1 MLEKMLDNHRILIA
15 IPIILAL
22 LSLLLIGFNG
32 LEQGVDLKGGSQAE
46 LQLTGS
52 VSPTE
57 LQDTLDAKL
66 DSNNIKVTSNGNNKV
81 TVELENNVN
90 SSTFT
95 SALDGKANVISY
107 NEIGPVLSEEA
118 MGQIYIAMLF
128 AFIFMAITVFIVFRE
143 PVPSVAIILAAL
155 CDILIALGGMS
166 IFKIPLSIASVGA
179 LLMLIGYSVDT
190 DILLTTRLLKRR
202 EGTVEQRAKN
212 AMYTGLTMSFAA
224 IAAMSILFVV
234 TIIIMPE
241 ATTLSNIS
249 AVLVIGL
256 IGDILS
262 TWLMNLGILKTYIDW
277 RQSKKQEKYNI
288 SPSSKE
294 EKEDKKSKSSDDKS
308 KSSDDKTSEKKSK
321 LSFKDK
327 LKKKTEVEDDE
338 VMTKIQKEVEKIDNM
353 EKASIEELEKEAGE
367 IDGEASADTA
377 SSAESETPSK
387 KKSSSKKKKQ
397 KSGKKVNKRK
407 AKKQKGKGGK

>member
-1 MLEKMLDNHRILIA
+1 MLEKMMENHKILIA

-22 LSLLLIGFNG
+22 LSLVLIGFNG
-32 LEQGVDLKGGSQAE
+32 LEQGVDLKGGSLAE
-46 LQLTGS
+46 LQLLGS
-52 VSPTE
+52 VTPSE
-57 LQDTLDAKL
+57 LEDTLDAKL
-66 DSNNIKVTSNGNNKV
+66 NTNNIKVTSNGNNKV
-81 TVELENNVN
+81 TVELENNIN

-95 SALDGKANVISY
+95 SAINGKAKVISY

-118 MGQIYIAMLF
+118 MGQIYVAMIF
-128 AFIFMAITVFIVFRE
+128 AFLFMAITVFVVFRE

-202 EGTVEQRAKN
+202 EGTVEERAKN

-224 IAAMSILFVV
+224 IAAMGILFVV
-234 TIIIMPE
+234 TKILMPE

-277 RQSKKQEKYNI
+277 RQSKKQEKYNV
-288 SPSSKE
+288 SSSSSKN
-294 EKEDKKSKSSDDKS
+294 KSSES
-308 KSSDDKTSEKKSK
+308 KDKTSEKESK
-321 LSFKDK
+321 LSLKDK
-327 LKKKTEVEDDE
+327 LKRKTEVEDDE
-338 VMTKIQKEVEKIDNM
+338 VMSKIQEELEKIDNM
-353 EKASIEELEKEAGE
+353 EESSENVPKSEK
-367 IDGEASADTA
+367 S
-377 SSAESETPSK
+377 PK
-387 KKSSSKKKKQ
+387 KKSNKKQ
-397 KSGKKVNKRK
+397 KAKGNKRK
-407 AKKQKGKGGK
+407 AKKKKGKGGK

>member
-1 MLEKMLDNHRILIA
+1 MENHKILIA
-15 IPIILAL
+15 VPIILAL
-22 LSLLLIGFNG
+22 LSLVLIGFNG

-46 LQLTGS
+46 LQLLGS
-52 VSPTE
+52 VTPSE
-57 LQDTLDAKL
+57 LEDTLDAKL
-66 DSNNIKVTSNGNNKV
+66 NTNNIKVTNNGNNKV
-81 TVELENNVN
+81 TVELENNIN

-95 SALDGKANVISY
+95 SAINGKAKVISY

-118 MGQIYIAMLF
+118 MGQIYVAMIF
-128 AFIFMAITVFIVFRE
+128 AFLFMAITVFVVFRE

-202 EGTVEQRAKN
+202 EGTVEERAKN

-224 IAAMSILFVV
+224 IAAMGILYIV
-234 TIIIMPE
+234 TILVMPE

-277 RQSKKQEKYNI
+277 RQSKKQEKFNV
-288 SPSSKE
+288 SSSLSQSDKT
-294 EKEDKKSKSSDDKS
+294 DKKSKSSDDEAEA
-308 KSSDDKTSEKKSK
+308 SDKKSK
-321 LSFKDK
+321 LSLKDK
-327 LKKKTEVEDDE
+327 LKKKTEVEDDPI
-338 VMTKIQKEVEKIDNM
+338 MSKIE
-353 EKASIEELEKEAGE
+353 EELEKVEKME
-367 IDGEASADTA
+367 NEEK
-377 SSAESETPSK
+377 SSNEKSK
-387 KKSSSKKKKQ
+387 KNK
-397 KSGKKVNKRK
+397 KSGKKGNKRK

>member
-1 MLEKMLDNHRILIA
+1 MENHKILIA

-22 LSLLLIGFNG
+22 LSLVLIGFNG
-32 LEQGVDLKGGSQAE
+32 LEQGVDLKGGSLAE

-52 VSPTE
+52 VTPTE
-57 LQDTLDAKL
+57 LEQTLDANL
-66 DSNNIKVTSNGNNKV
+66 NTNNIKVTNNGNNKV
-81 TVELENNVN
+81 TVELENNIN

-95 SALDGKANVISY
+95 SALDGKAKVISY

-128 AFIFMAITVFIVFRE
+128 AFLFMAITVFIVFRE

-224 IAAMSILFVV
+224 IAAMAILFIV
-234 TIIIMPE
+234 TKILMPE

-277 RQSKKQEKYNI
+277 RQSKKQDKFNV
-288 SPSSKE
+288 SSSSSKSG
-294 EKEDKKSKSSDDKS
+294 KSDKKSKSSDEEDEKS
-308 KSSDDKTSEKKSK
+308 KSR
-321 LSFKDK
+321 LKDR
-327 LKKKTEVEDDE
+327 LKRKAAVEDDE
-338 VMTKIQKEVEKIDNM
+338 IMSKIE
-353 EKASIEELEKEAGE
+353 EELEKIEDMEESSSEA
-367 IDGEASADTA
+367 AK
-377 SSAESETPSK
+377 SST
-387 KKSSSKKKKQ
+387 KKSNKPKKPK
-397 KSGKKVNKRK
+397 GNKRK

>member
-1 MLEKMLDNHRILIA
+1 MENHKILIA

-22 LSLLLIGFNG
+22 LSLVLIGFHG

-46 LQLTGS
+46 LQLLGS
-52 VSPTE
+52 VTPSE
-57 LQDTLDAKL
+57 LEDTLDAKL
-66 DSNNIKVTSNGNNKV
+66 NTNNIKVTNNGNNKV
-81 TVELENNVN
+81 TVELENNIN

-95 SALDGKANVISY
+95 SAINGKAKVISY

-118 MGQIYIAMLF
+118 MGQIYVAMIF
-128 AFIFMAITVFIVFRE
+128 AFLFMAITVFVVFRE

-202 EGTVEQRAKN
+202 EGTVEERAKS

-224 IAAMSILFVV
+224 IAAMGILFVV
-234 TIIIMPE
+234 TKILMPE

-277 RQSKKQEKYNI
+277 RQSKKQEKYNV
-288 SPSSKE
+288 SSSSSKN
-294 EKEDKKSKSSDDKS
+294 KSSES
-308 KSSDDKTSEKKSK
+308 KDKTSEKESK
-321 LSFKDK
+321 LSLKDK
-327 LKKKTEVEDDE
+327 LKRKTEVEDDE
-338 VMTKIQKEVEKIDNM
+338 VMSKIQEELEKIDNM
-353 EKASIEELEKEAGE
+353 EESSENVPKSEK
-367 IDGEASADTA
+367 S
-377 SSAESETPSK
+377 PK
-387 KKSSSKKKKQ
+387 KKSNKKQ
-397 KSGKKVNKRK
+397 KAKGNKRK
-407 AKKQKGKGGK
+407 AKKKKGKGGK

>member
-1 MLEKMLDNHRILIA
+1 MENHRILIA

-22 LSLLLIGFNG
+22 LSLVLIGFHG

-46 LQLTGS
+46 LQLLSS
-52 VSPTE
+52 VTPTE
-57 LQDTLDAKL
+57 LQNSLDAKL
-66 DSNNIKVTSNGNNKV
+66 NTNNIKVTNNGNNKV
-81 TVELENNVN
+81 TVELENNIN

-95 SALDGKANVISY
+95 NALDGKAKVISY

-128 AFIFMAITVFIVFRE
+128 AFLFMAITVFIVFRE

-202 EGTVEQRAKN
+202 EGTVEERAKN

-224 IAAMSILFVV
+224 IAAMGILFIV

-288 SPSSKE
+288 NTSSTKENKSSKSN
-294 EKEDKKSKSSDDKS
+294 EKEAEESDKKSK
-308 KSSDDKTSEKKSK
+308 
-321 LSFKDK
+321 LGFKDR
-327 LKKKTEVEDDE
+327 LKKKSAVEDDE
-338 VMTKIQKEVEKIDNM
+338 IMYKIEEELEKIDNM
-353 EKASIEELEKEAGE
+353 EQSEAEEIIQTSTEGSVEE
-367 IDGEASADTA
+367 IV
-377 SSAESETPSK
+377 ESKPK
-387 KKSSSKKKKQ
+387 SSKKSKNKK
-397 KSGKKVNKRK
+397 SNKKVNKRK
-407 AKKQKGKGGK
+407 AKKQRGKGGK

>member
-1 MLEKMLDNHRILIA
+1 MENHKILIA

-22 LSLLLIGFNG
+22 LSLVLIGFNG

-46 LQLTGS
+46 LQLLGS
-52 VSPTE
+52 VTPSE
-57 LQDTLDAKL
+57 LEDTLDAKL
-66 DSNNIKVTSNGNNKV
+66 NTNNIKVTNNGNNKV
-81 TVELENNVN
+81 TVELENNIN

-95 SALDGKANVISY
+95 SAINGKAKVIGY

-118 MGQIYIAMLF
+118 MGQIYVAMIF
-128 AFIFMAITVFIVFRE
+128 AFLFMAITVFVVFRE

-202 EGTVEQRAKN
+202 EGTVEERAKN

-224 IAAMSILFVV
+224 IAAMGILFVV
-234 TIIIMPE
+234 TKILMPE

-277 RQSKKQEKYNI
+277 RQSKKQEKYNV
-288 SPSSKE
+288 SSSSSKN
-294 EKEDKKSKSSDDKS
+294 KSSES
-308 KSSDDKTSEKKSK
+308 KDKTSEKESK
-321 LSFKDK
+321 LSLKDK
-327 LKKKTEVEDDE
+327 LKRKTEVEDDE
-338 VMTKIQKEVEKIDNM
+338 VMSKIQEELEKIDNM
-353 EKASIEELEKEAGE
+353 EESSNIVKSEK
-367 IDGEASADTA
+367 
-377 SSAESETPSK
+377 SSN
-387 KKSSSKKKKQ
+387 KKSNKKQ
-397 KSGKKVNKRK
+397 KAKGNKRK
-407 AKKQKGKGGK
+407 AKKKRGKGGK

>member
-1 MLEKMLDNHRILIA
+1 MMENHRILIA

-22 LSLLLIGFNG
+22 LSLVLIGFNG

-46 LQLTGS
+46 LQLLGS
-52 VSPTE
+52 VTPSE
-57 LQDTLDAKL
+57 LESTLDSQL
-66 DSNNIKVTSNGNNKV
+66 NTNNIKVTNNGNNKV

-95 SALDGKANVISY
+95 SAINGKAKVISY

-118 MGQIYIAMLF
+118 MGQIYVAMIF
-128 AFIFMAITVFIVFRE
+128 AFLFMAITVFVVFRE

-202 EGTVEQRAKN
+202 EGTVEERAKN

-224 IAAMSILFVV
+224 IAAMGILFVV
-234 TIIIMPE
+234 TKILMPE

-277 RQSKKQEKYNI
+277 RQSKKQEKYNVG
-288 SPSSKE
+288 SSSS
-294 EKEDKKSKSSDDKS
+294 KSKSSKS
-308 KSSDDKTSEKKSK
+308 KEETSDKSK
-321 LSFKDK
+321 LSLKDK
-327 LKKKTEVEDDE
+327 LKRKTEVEDDE
-338 VMTKIQKEVEKIDNM
+338 VMTKIQEELEKIDNM
-353 EKASIEELEKEAGE
+353 EEVEEDIPK
-367 IDGEASADTA
+367 S
-377 SSAESETPSK
+377 
-387 KKSSSKKKKQ
+387 KKSSSKKSNKKQ
-397 KSGKKVNKRK
+397 KTKGNKRK
-407 AKKQKGKGGK
+407 AKKKRGKGGK

>member
-1 MLEKMLDNHRILIA
+1 MENHKILIA

-22 LSLLLIGFNG
+22 LSLVLIGFHG

-46 LQLTGS
+46 LQLLGS
-52 VSPTE
+52 VTPSE
-57 LQDTLDAKL
+57 LEDTLDAKL
-66 DSNNIKVTSNGNNKV
+66 NTNNIKVTNNGNNKV
-81 TVELENNVN
+81 TVELENNIN

-95 SALDGKANVISY
+95 SAINGKAKVISY

-118 MGQIYIAMLF
+118 MGQIYVAMIF
-128 AFIFMAITVFIVFRE
+128 AFLFMAITVFVVFRE

-202 EGTVEQRAKN
+202 EGTVEERAKN

-224 IAAMSILFVV
+224 IAAMGILFVV
-234 TIIIMPE
+234 TKILMPE

-277 RQSKKQEKYNI
+277 RQSKKQEKYNVG
-288 SPSSKE
+288 SSSS
-294 EKEDKKSKSSDDKS
+294 KSKSSKS
-308 KSSDDKTSEKKSK
+308 KEETSDKSK
-321 LSFKDK
+321 LSLKDK
-327 LKKKTEVEDDE
+327 LKRKTEVEDDE
-338 VMTKIQKEVEKIDNM
+338 VMTKIQEELEKIDNM
-353 EKASIEELEKEAGE
+353 EEVEEDIPK
-367 IDGEASADTA
+367 S
-377 SSAESETPSK
+377 
-387 KKSSSKKKKQ
+387 KKSSSKKSNKKQ
-397 KSGKKVNKRK
+397 KTKGNKRK

>member
-1 MLEKMLDNHRILIA
+1 MENHKILIA

-22 LSLLLIGFNG
+22 LSLVLIGFNG

-46 LQLTGS
+46 LQLLNSIT
-52 VSPTE
+52 PTE
-57 LQDTLDAKL
+57 LENTLEAKL
-66 DSNNIKVTSNGNNKV
+66 NTNNIKVTNNGNNKV

-90 SSTFT
+90 SSTFA
-95 SALDGKANVISY
+95 SAIDGNAKVISY

-128 AFIFMAITVFIVFRE
+128 AFLFMAITVFIVFRE

-166 IFKIPLSIASVGA
+166 IFRIPLSIAAVGA

-212 AMYTGLTMSFAA
+212 AMHTGLTMSFAA
-224 IAAMSILFVV
+224 IAAMGILFIV
-234 TIIIMPE
+234 TKILMPE

-277 RQSKKQEKYNI
+277 KKAIKQDRFNI
-288 SPSSKE
+288 SPSASKSSQKDE
-294 EKEDKKSKSSDDKS
+294 PSNKSKSSDES
-308 KSSDDKTSEKKSK
+308 PEKKSK

-327 LKKKTEVEDDE
+327 LQRKNAVEDDE
-338 VMTKIQKEVEKIDNM
+338 IMSKIEEELQKIDEM
-353 EKASIEELEKEAGE
+353 EESEELETINK
-367 IDGEASADTA
+367 A
-377 SSAESETPSK
+377 SSN
-387 KKSSSKKKKQ
+387 KKSKKQ

>member
-1 MLEKMLDNHRILIA
+1 MENHKILIA

-22 LSLLLIGFNG
+22 LSLVLIGFNG

-46 LQLTGS
+46 LQLLGS
-52 VSPTE
+52 VTPSE
-57 LQDTLDAKL
+57 LEDTLDAKL
-66 DSNNIKVTSNGNNKV
+66 NTNNIKVTSNGNNKV
-81 TVELENNVN
+81 TVELENNIN

-95 SALDGKANVISY
+95 NAINGKAKVISY

-118 MGQIYIAMLF
+118 MGQIYVAMIF
-128 AFIFMAITVFIVFRE
+128 AFLFMAITVFVVFRE

-202 EGTVEQRAKN
+202 EGTVEERAKN

-224 IAAMSILFVV
+224 IAAMGILYVV
-234 TIIIMPE
+234 TKLIMPE

-277 RQSKKQEKYNI
+277 RQSKKQEKYNV
-288 SPSSKE
+288 SSSSSKN
-294 EKEDKKSKSSDDKS
+294 KSSKTKEETSDK
-308 KSSDDKTSEKKSK
+308 ESK
-321 LSFKDK
+321 LSLKDK
-327 LKKKTEVEDDE
+327 LKRKTEVEDDE
-338 VMTKIQKEVEKIDNM
+338 VMTKIQEELEKIDNM
-353 EKASIEELEKEAGE
+353 EE
-367 IDGEASADTA
+367 
-377 SSAESETPSK
+377 SSENIPKS
-387 KKSSSKKKKQ
+387 KKSSNKKSNKKQ
-397 KSGKKVNKRK
+397 KTKGNKRK
-407 AKKQKGKGGK
+407 AKKKKGKGGK

>member
-1 MLEKMLDNHRILIA
+1 MLEKMMENHKILIA

-22 LSLLLIGFNG
+22 LSLVLIGVNG

-46 LQLTGS
+46 LQLLGS
-52 VSPTE
+52 VTPTE
-57 LQDTLDAKL
+57 LEQTLDAKL
-66 DSNNIKVTSNGNNKV
+66 NTNNIKVTNNGNNKV
-81 TVELENNVN
+81 TVELENNIN

-95 SALDGKANVISY
+95 SAINGKAKVISY

-118 MGQIYIAMLF
+118 MGQIYIAMIF
-128 AFIFMAITVFIVFRE
+128 AFLFMAVTVFIVFRE

-166 IFKIPLSIASVGA
+166 LFKIPLSIASVGA

-202 EGTVEQRAKN
+202 EGTVESRAKN

-224 IAAMSILFVV
+224 IAAMGILYIV
-234 TIIIMPE
+234 TKLIMPE

-277 RQSKKQEKYNI
+277 RQSKKQDKYNI
-288 SPSSKE
+288 SPSAT
-294 EKEDKKSKSSDDKS
+294 KSDSS
-308 KSSDDKTSEKKSK
+308 KTSEEESDETSDKKSK

-327 LKKKTEVEDDE
+327 LKRKTEVEDDE
-338 VMTKIQKEVEKIDNM
+338 VMSKIEEELEKIDNM
-353 EKASIEELEKEAGE
+353 E
-367 IDGEASADTA
+367 
-377 SSAESETPSK
+377 ETPKPSNKSK
-387 KKSSSKKKKQ
+387 NK

>member
-1 MLEKMLDNHRILIA
+1 MLEKMMENHKILIA

-22 LSLLLIGFNG
+22 LSLVLIGFHG

-46 LQLTGS
+46 LQLLGS
-52 VSPTE
+52 VTPSE
-57 LQDTLDAKL
+57 LEDTLDAKL
-66 DSNNIKVTSNGNNKV
+66 NTNNIKVTNNGNNKV
-81 TVELENNVN
+81 TVELENNIN

-95 SALDGKANVISY
+95 SAINGKAKVISY

-118 MGQIYIAMLF
+118 MGQIYVAMIF
-128 AFIFMAITVFIVFRE
+128 AFLFMAITVFVVFRE

-202 EGTVEQRAKN
+202 EGTVEERAKN

-224 IAAMSILFVV
+224 IAAMGILFVV
-234 TIIIMPE
+234 TKILMPE

-277 RQSKKQEKYNI
+277 RQSKKQEKYNV
-288 SPSSKE
+288 SSSSSKN
-294 EKEDKKSKSSDDKS
+294 KSSES
-308 KSSDDKTSEKKSK
+308 KDKTSEKESK
-321 LSFKDK
+321 LSLKDK
-327 LKKKTEVEDDE
+327 LKRKTEVEDDE
-338 VMTKIQKEVEKIDNM
+338 VMSKIQEELEKIDNM
-353 EKASIEELEKEAGE
+353 EESSENVPKSEK
-367 IDGEASADTA
+367 S
-377 SSAESETPSK
+377 PK
-387 KKSSSKKKKQ
+387 KKSNKKQ
-397 KSGKKVNKRK
+397 KAKGNKRK
-407 AKKQKGKGGK
+407 AKKKKGKGGK

>member
-1 MLEKMLDNHRILIA
+1 MENHKILIA

-22 LSLLLIGFNG
+22 LSLFLIGFNG
-32 LEQGVDLKGGSQAE
+32 LEQGVDLKGGSLAE

-52 VSPTE
+52 VTPSE
-57 LQDTLDAKL
+57 LEQTLDANL
-66 DSNNIKVTSNGNNKV
+66 NTNNIKVTNNGNNKV
-81 TVELENNVN
+81 TVELENNIN

-95 SALDGKANVISY
+95 SALDGKAKVISY

-128 AFIFMAITVFIVFRE
+128 AFLFMAITVFIVFRE

-202 EGTVEQRAKN
+202 EGTVEERAKN

-224 IAAMSILFVV
+224 IAAMAILFIV
-234 TIIIMPE
+234 TKILMPE

-277 RQSKKQEKYNI
+277 RQSKKQDKFNV
-288 SPSSKE
+288 SSSSSKSG
-294 EKEDKKSKSSDDKS
+294 KADKKSESPDDEDEKS
-308 KSSDDKTSEKKSK
+308 KSR
-321 LSFKDK
+321 LKDR
-327 LKKKTEVEDDE
+327 LKRKAAVEDDE
-338 VMTKIQKEVEKIDNM
+338 IMSKIE
-353 EKASIEELEKEAGE
+353 EELEKIEDME
-367 IDGEASADTA
+367 E
-377 SSAESETPSK
+377 
-387 KKSSSKKKKQ
+387 SSKKESKSSNKKSQ
-397 KSGKKVNKRK
+397 NRKPKGNKRK

>member
-1 MLEKMLDNHRILIA
+1 MLEKMMENHRILIA

-22 LSLLLIGFNG
+22 LSLVLIGFNG

-46 LQLTGS
+46 LQLLGS
-52 VSPTE
+52 VTPSE
-57 LQDTLDAKL
+57 LESTLDSQL
-66 DSNNIKVTSNGNNKV
+66 NTNNIKVTSNGNNKV

-95 SALDGKANVISY
+95 SAINGKAKVISY

-128 AFIFMAITVFIVFRE
+128 AFLFMAITVFIVFRE

-166 IFKIPLSIASVGA
+166 LLKIPLSIASVGA

-224 IAAMSILFVV
+224 IAAMGILFVV
-234 TIIIMPE
+234 TVLIMPE

-288 SPSSKE
+288 SSSASKPE
-294 EKEDKKSKSSDDKS
+294 QSDKKDESSDKKSK
-308 KSSDDKTSEKKSK
+308 
-321 LSFKDK
+321 LGFKDK

-338 VMTKIQKEVEKIDNM
+338 IMSKIEEELEKIDNM
-353 EKASIEELEKEAGE
+353 EKSSE
-367 IDGEASADTA
+367 DTVA
-377 SSAESETPSK
+377 KSSKSNK
-387 KKSSSKKKKQ
+387 NKKSN
-397 KSGKKVNKRK
+397 KKVNKRK

>member
-1 MLEKMLDNHRILIA
+1 MENHKILIA

-22 LSLLLIGFNG
+22 LSLVLIGFNG

-46 LQLTGS
+46 LQLLGS
-52 VSPTE
+52 VTPSE
-57 LQDTLDAKL
+57 LEDTLDAKL
-66 DSNNIKVTSNGNNKV
+66 NTNNIKVTNNGNNKV
-81 TVELENNVN
+81 TVELENNIN

-95 SALDGKANVISY
+95 SAINGKAKVISY

-118 MGQIYIAMLF
+118 MGQIYVAMIF
-128 AFIFMAITVFIVFRE
+128 AFLFMAITVFVVFRE

-202 EGTVEQRAKN
+202 EGTVEERAKN

-224 IAAMSILFVV
+224 IAAMGILFVV
-234 TIIIMPE
+234 TKILMPE

-277 RQSKKQEKYNI
+277 RQSKKQEKYNV
-288 SPSSKE
+288 SSSSSKN
-294 EKEDKKSKSSDDKS
+294 KSSES
-308 KSSDDKTSEKKSK
+308 KDKTSEKESK
-321 LSFKDK
+321 LSLKDK
-327 LKKKTEVEDDE
+327 LKRKTEVEDDE
-338 VMTKIQKEVEKIDNM
+338 VMSKIQEELEKIDNM
-353 EKASIEELEKEAGE
+353 EESSENVPKSEK
-367 IDGEASADTA
+367 S
-377 SSAESETPSK
+377 PK
-387 KKSSSKKKKQ
+387 KKSNKKQ
-397 KSGKKVNKRK
+397 KAKGNKRK
-407 AKKQKGKGGK
+407 AKKKKGKGGK

>member
-1 MLEKMLDNHRILIA
+1 MENHKILIA

-22 LSLLLIGFNG
+22 LSLVLIGFNG
-32 LEQGVDLKGGSQAE
+32 LEQGVDLKGGSLAE
-46 LQLTGS
+46 LQLLGS
-52 VSPTE
+52 VTPSE
-57 LQDTLDAKL
+57 LEDTLDAKL
-66 DSNNIKVTSNGNNKV
+66 NTNNIKVTSNGNNKV
-81 TVELENNVN
+81 TVELENNIN

-95 SALDGKANVISY
+95 SAINGKAKVISY

-118 MGQIYIAMLF
+118 MGQIYVAMIF
-128 AFIFMAITVFIVFRE
+128 AFLFMAITVFVVFRE

-202 EGTVEQRAKN
+202 EGTVEERAKN

-224 IAAMSILFVV
+224 IAAMGILYVV
-234 TIIIMPE
+234 TKIIMPE

-277 RQSKKQEKYNI
+277 RQSKKQEKYNV
-288 SPSSKE
+288 SSSSSKN
-294 EKEDKKSKSSDDKS
+294 KSSES
-308 KSSDDKTSEKKSK
+308 KDKTSEKESK
-321 LSFKDK
+321 LSLKDK
-327 LKKKTEVEDDE
+327 LKRKTEVEDDE
-338 VMTKIQKEVEKIDNM
+338 VMSKIQEELEKIDNM
-353 EKASIEELEKEAGE
+353 EEIEENIPKSEK
-367 IDGEASADTA
+367 S
-377 SSAESETPSK
+377 SK
-387 KKSSSKKKKQ
+387 KKSNKKQ
-397 KSGKKVNKRK
+397 KTKGNKRK
-407 AKKQKGKGGK
+407 AKKKKGKGGK

>member
-1 MLEKMLDNHRILIA
+1 MENHRILIA

-22 LSLLLIGFNG
+22 LSLVLIGFHG

-46 LQLTGS
+46 LQLLSS
-52 VSPTE
+52 VTPTE
-57 LQDTLDAKL
+57 LQNSLDAKL
-66 DSNNIKVTSNGNNKV
+66 NTNNIKVTSNGNNKV
-81 TVELENNVN
+81 TVELENNIN

-95 SALDGKANVISY
+95 NALDGKAKVISY

-128 AFIFMAITVFIVFRE
+128 AFLFMAITVFIVFRE

-202 EGTVEQRAKN
+202 EGTVEERAKN

-224 IAAMSILFVV
+224 IAAMGILFIV

-288 SPSSKE
+288 NTSSTKENKSSKSN
-294 EKEDKKSKSSDDKS
+294 EKEAEESDKKSK
-308 KSSDDKTSEKKSK
+308 
-321 LSFKDK
+321 LGFKDR
-327 LKKKTEVEDDE
+327 LKKKSAVEDDE
-338 VMTKIQKEVEKIDNM
+338 IMYKIEEELEKIDNM
-353 EKASIEELEKEAGE
+353 EQLEAEE
-367 IDGEASADTA
+367 IV
-377 SSAESETPSK
+377 ESKPK
-387 KKSSSKKKKQ
+387 SSKKSKNKK
-397 KSGKKVNKRK
+397 SNKKVNKRK
-407 AKKQKGKGGK
+407 AKKQRGKGGK

>member
-1 MLEKMLDNHRILIA
+1 MENHKILIA

-22 LSLLLIGFNG
+22 LSLVLIGFNG
-32 LEQGVDLKGGSQAE
+32 LEQGVDLKGGSLAE
-46 LQLTGS
+46 LQLLGS
-52 VSPTE
+52 VTPSE
-57 LQDTLDAKL
+57 LEDTLDAKL
-66 DSNNIKVTSNGNNKV
+66 NTNNIKVTSNGNNKV
-81 TVELENNVN
+81 TVELENNIN

-95 SALDGKANVISY
+95 SAINGKAKVISY

-118 MGQIYIAMLF
+118 MGQIYVAMIF
-128 AFIFMAITVFIVFRE
+128 AFLFMAITVFVVFRE

-202 EGTVEQRAKN
+202 EGTVEERAKN

-224 IAAMSILFVV
+224 IAAMGILYVV
-234 TIIIMPE
+234 TKIIMPE

-277 RQSKKQEKYNI
+277 RQSKKQEKYNVG
-288 SPSSKE
+288 SSSSKNKSSKSKE
-294 EKEDKKSKSSDDKS
+294 EA
-308 KSSDDKTSEKKSK
+308 SEKESK
-321 LSFKDK
+321 LGLKDK
-327 LKKKTEVEDDE
+327 LKRKTEVEDDE
-338 VMTKIQKEVEKIDNM
+338 VMSKIQEELEKIDNM
-353 EKASIEELEKEAGE
+353 EESSNIVKSEK
-367 IDGEASADTA
+367 S
-377 SSAESETPSK
+377 SK
-387 KKSSSKKKKQ
+387 KKSNKKQ
-397 KSGKKVNKRK
+397 KTKGNKRK
-407 AKKQKGKGGK
+407 AKKKKGKGGK

>member
-1 MLEKMLDNHRILIA
+1 MLEKMMENHKILIA

-22 LSLLLIGFNG
+22 LSLVLIGVNG

-46 LQLTGS
+46 LQLLGS
-52 VSPTE
+52 VTPTE
-57 LQDTLDAKL
+57 LEQTLDAKL
-66 DSNNIKVTSNGNNKV
+66 NTNNIKVTNNGNNKV

-95 SALDGKANVISY
+95 SAINGKAKVISY

-118 MGQIYIAMLF
+118 MGQIYVAMIF
-128 AFIFMAITVFIVFRE
+128 AFLFMAVTVFIVFRE

-202 EGTVEQRAKN
+202 EGTVESRAKN

-224 IAAMSILFVV
+224 IAAMGVLFVV
-234 TIIIMPE
+234 TKLIMPE

-277 RQSKKQEKYNI
+277 RQSKKQDKYNI
-288 SPSSKE
+288 SPSATN
-294 EKEDKKSKSSDDKS
+294 SKSSDNTKE
-308 KSSDDKTSEKKSK
+308 SDETSEKKSK

-338 VMTKIQKEVEKIDNM
+338 VMNKIEEELEKIDNM
-353 EKASIEELEKEAGE
+353 EE
-367 IDGEASADTA
+367 
-377 SSAESETPSK
+377 SSQAP
-387 KKSSSKKKKQ
+387 KKSKNK

>member
-1 MLEKMLDNHRILIA
+1 MENHKILIA

-22 LSLLLIGFNG
+22 LSLVLIGFNG

-46 LQLTGS
+46 LQLLGS
-52 VSPTE
+52 VTPSE
-57 LQDTLDAKL
+57 LEDTLDAKL
-66 DSNNIKVTSNGNNKV
+66 NTNNIKVTNNGNNKV
-81 TVELENNVN
+81 TVELENNIN

-95 SALDGKANVISY
+95 SAINGKAKVISY

-118 MGQIYIAMLF
+118 MGQIYVAMIF
-128 AFIFMAITVFIVFRE
+128 AFLFMAITVFVVFRE

-202 EGTVEQRAKN
+202 EGTVEERAKN

-224 IAAMSILFVV
+224 IAAMGILFVV
-234 TIIIMPE
+234 TKILMPE

-277 RQSKKQEKYNI
+277 RQSKKQEKYNV
-288 SPSSKE
+288 SSSSSKN
-294 EKEDKKSKSSDDKS
+294 KSSES
-308 KSSDDKTSEKKSK
+308 KDKTSEKESK
-321 LSFKDK
+321 LSLKDK
-327 LKKKTEVEDDE
+327 LKRKTEVEDDE
-338 VMTKIQKEVEKIDNM
+338 VMSKIQEELEKIDNM
-353 EKASIEELEKEAGE
+353 EESSNIAKSEK
-367 IDGEASADTA
+367 
-377 SSAESETPSK
+377 SSN
-387 KKSSSKKKKQ
+387 KKSNKKQ
-397 KSGKKVNKRK
+397 KAKGNKRK
-407 AKKQKGKGGK
+407 AKKKRGKGGK

>member
-1 MLEKMLDNHRILIA
+1 MENHKILIA

-22 LSLLLIGFNG
+22 LSLVLIGFHG

-46 LQLTGS
+46 LQLLGS
-52 VSPTE
+52 VTPSE
-57 LQDTLDAKL
+57 LEDTLDAKL
-66 DSNNIKVTSNGNNKV
+66 NTNNIKVTNNGNNKV
-81 TVELENNVN
+81 TVELENNIN

-95 SALDGKANVISY
+95 SAINGKAKVISY

-118 MGQIYIAMLF
+118 MGQIYVAMIF
-128 AFIFMAITVFIVFRE
+128 AFLFMAITVFVVFRE

-202 EGTVEQRAKN
+202 EGTVEERAKN

-224 IAAMSILFVV
+224 IAAMGILYVV
-234 TIIIMPE
+234 TKIIMPE

-277 RQSKKQEKYNI
+277 RQSKKQEKYNV
-288 SPSSKE
+288 SSSSSKNKSSKSKE
-294 EKEDKKSKSSDDKS
+294 EA
-308 KSSDDKTSEKKSK
+308 SEKESK
-321 LSFKDK
+321 LGLKDK
-327 LKKKTEVEDDE
+327 LKRKTEVEDDE
-338 VMTKIQKEVEKIDNM
+338 VMSKIQEELEKIDNM
-353 EKASIEELEKEAGE
+353 EEIEENIPKSEK
-367 IDGEASADTA
+367 S
-377 SSAESETPSK
+377 SK
-387 KKSSSKKKKQ
+387 KKSNKKQ
-397 KSGKKVNKRK
+397 KTKGNKRK
-407 AKKQKGKGGK
+407 AKKKKGKGGK

>member
-1 MLEKMLDNHRILIA
+1 MENHKILIA
-15 IPIILAL
+15 VPIILAL
-22 LSLLLIGFNG
+22 LSLVLIGFNG

-46 LQLTGS
+46 LQLLGS
-52 VSPTE
+52 VTPTE
-57 LQDTLDAKL
+57 LENTLDTKL
-66 DSNNIKVTSNGNNKV
+66 NTNNIKVTSNGNNKV
-81 TVELENNVN
+81 TVELENNIN

-95 SALDGKANVISY
+95 SALDGKAKVISY

-118 MGQIYIAMLF
+118 MGQIYIAMIF
-128 AFIFMAITVFIVFRE
+128 AFLFMAITVFIVFRE

-166 IFKIPLSIASVGA
+166 ILKIPLSIASVGA

-202 EGTVEQRAKN
+202 EGTVEERAKN

-224 IAAMSILFVV
+224 IAAMGILYIV
-234 TIIIMPE
+234 TILVMPE

-277 RQSKKQEKYNI
+277 RQSKKQEKFNV
-288 SPSSKE
+288 SSSLSQSDKT
-294 EKEDKKSKSSDDKS
+294 DKKSKSSDDEAEA
-308 KSSDDKTSEKKSK
+308 SDKKSK
-321 LSFKDK
+321 LSLKDK
-327 LKKKTEVEDDE
+327 LKKKTEVEDDPI
-338 VMTKIQKEVEKIDNM
+338 MSKIE
-353 EKASIEELEKEAGE
+353 EELEKVEKME
-367 IDGEASADTA
+367 NEEK
-377 SSAESETPSK
+377 SSNEKSK
-387 KKSSSKKKKQ
+387 KNK
-397 KSGKKVNKRK
+397 KSGKKGNKRK

>member
-1 MLEKMLDNHRILIA
+1 MMENHKILIA

-22 LSLLLIGFNG
+22 LSLVLIGVNG

-46 LQLTGS
+46 LQLLGS
-52 VSPTE
+52 VTPTE
-57 LQDTLDAKL
+57 LEQTLDAKL
-66 DSNNIKVTSNGNNKV
+66 NTNNIKVTNNGNNKV

-95 SALDGKANVISY
+95 SAINGKAKVISY

-118 MGQIYIAMLF
+118 MGQIYVAMIF
-128 AFIFMAITVFIVFRE
+128 AFLFMAVTVFIVFRE
-143 PVPSVAIILAAL
+143 PVPSIAIILAAL

-202 EGTVEQRAKN
+202 EGTVESRAKN

-224 IAAMSILFVV
+224 IAAMGILFVV
-234 TIIIMPE
+234 TKLIMPE

-256 IGDILS
+256 VGDILS

-277 RQSKKQEKYNI
+277 RQSKKQDKYNI
-288 SPSSKE
+288 SPSATN
-294 EKEDKKSKSSDDKS
+294 SKSSDNS
-308 KSSDDKTSEKKSK
+308 KEESDETSDKKSK

-338 VMTKIQKEVEKIDNM
+338 VMNKIEEELEKIDNM
-353 EKASIEELEKEAGE
+353 EK
-367 IDGEASADTA
+367 
-377 SSAESETPSK
+377 SSQAP
-387 KKSSSKKKKQ
+387 KKSKNK

>member
-1 MLEKMLDNHRILIA
+1 MENHKILIA

-22 LSLLLIGFNG
+22 LSLVLIGFHG

-46 LQLTGS
+46 LQLLGS
-52 VSPTE
+52 VTPSE
-57 LQDTLDAKL
+57 LEDTLDAKL
-66 DSNNIKVTSNGNNKV
+66 NTNNIKVTNNGNNKV
-81 TVELENNVN
+81 TVELENNIN

-95 SALDGKANVISY
+95 SAINGKAKVISY

-118 MGQIYIAMLF
+118 MGQIYVAMIF
-128 AFIFMAITVFIVFRE
+128 AFLFMAITVFVVFRE

-202 EGTVEQRAKN
+202 EGTVEERAKN

-224 IAAMSILFVV
+224 IAAMGILFVV
-234 TIIIMPE
+234 TKILMPE

-256 IGDILS
+256 VGDILS

-277 RQSKKQEKYNI
+277 RQSKKQEKYNVG
-288 SPSSKE
+288 SSSNKSKTSKSKE
-294 EKEDKKSKSSDDKS
+294 ETSDKK
-308 KSSDDKTSEKKSK
+308 
-321 LSFKDK
+321 LSLKDK
-327 LKKKTEVEDDE
+327 LKRKTEVEDDE
-338 VMTKIQKEVEKIDNM
+338 VMTKIQEELEKIDNM
-353 EKASIEELEKEAGE
+353 EEVEEDIPK
-367 IDGEASADTA
+367 S
-377 SSAESETPSK
+377 
-387 KKSSSKKKKQ
+387 KKSSSKKSNKKQ
-397 KSGKKVNKRK
+397 KTKGNKRK

>member
-1 MLEKMLDNHRILIA
+1 MENHKILIA

-22 LSLLLIGFNG
+22 LSLVLIGFHG

-46 LQLTGS
+46 LQLLDS
-52 VSPTE
+52 VTPSE
-57 LQDTLDAKL
+57 LEDILDAKL
-66 DSNNIKVTSNGNNKV
+66 NTQNIKMTNNGNNKV
-81 TVELENNVN
+81 TVELENNIN

-95 SALDGKANVISY
+95 SAIDGKAKVISY

-128 AFIFMAITVFIVFRE
+128 AFIFMAVTVFIVFRE

-202 EGTVEQRAKN
+202 EGTVEERAKN

-224 IAAMSILFVV
+224 IAAMAILFIV
-234 TIIIMPE
+234 TKLIMPE

-277 RQSKKQEKYNI
+277 RQSKKQDKFNVRSSSAKPEQESK
-288 SPSSKE
+288 SSKE
-294 EKEDKKSKSSDDKS
+294 ENSSD
-308 KSSDDKTSEKKSK
+308 EKKSK
-321 LSFKDK
+321 LSLKDK
-327 LKKKTEVEDDE
+327 LKKQTEVEDDE
-338 VMTKIQKEVEKIDNM
+338 IMSKIQKKKKKIDNM
-353 EKASIEELEKEAGE
+353 EESEELEIQE
-367 IDGEASADTA
+367 
-377 SSAESETPSK
+377 
-387 KKSSSKKKKQ
+387 KSSSKKSKKQ

>member
-1 MLEKMLDNHRILIA
+1 MENHKILIA

-22 LSLLLIGFNG
+22 LSLVLIGFHG

-46 LQLTGS
+46 LQLLGS
-52 VSPTE
+52 VTPSE
-57 LQDTLDAKL
+57 LEDTLDAKL
-66 DSNNIKVTSNGNNKV
+66 NTNNIKVTNNGNNKV
-81 TVELENNVN
+81 TVELENNIN

-95 SALDGKANVISY
+95 SAINGKAKVISY

-118 MGQIYIAMLF
+118 MGQIYVAMIF
-128 AFIFMAITVFIVFRE
+128 AFLFMAITVFVVFRE

-202 EGTVEQRAKN
+202 EGTVEERAKN

-224 IAAMSILFVV
+224 IAAMGILFVV
-234 TIIIMPE
+234 TKILMPE

-277 RQSKKQEKYNI
+277 RQSKKQEKYNV
-288 SPSSKE
+288 SSSSSKN
-294 EKEDKKSKSSDDKS
+294 KSSES
-308 KSSDDKTSEKKSK
+308 KDKTSEKESK
-321 LSFKDK
+321 LSLKDK
-327 LKKKTEVEDDE
+327 LKRKTEVEDDE
-338 VMTKIQKEVEKIDNM
+338 VMSKIQEELEKIDNM
-353 EKASIEELEKEAGE
+353 EESSENVPKSEK
-367 IDGEASADTA
+367 S
-377 SSAESETPSK
+377 PK
-387 KKSSSKKKKQ
+387 KKSNKKQ
-397 KSGKKVNKRK
+397 KAKGNKRK
-407 AKKQKGKGGK
+407 AKKKKGKGGK

>member
-1 MLEKMLDNHRILIA
+1 MMENHKILIA

-22 LSLLLIGFNG
+22 LSLVLIGFHG

-46 LQLTGS
+46 LQLLGS
-52 VSPTE
+52 VTPSE
-57 LQDTLDAKL
+57 LEDTLDAKL
-66 DSNNIKVTSNGNNKV
+66 NTNNIKVTNNGNNKV
-81 TVELENNVN
+81 TVELENNIN

-95 SALDGKANVISY
+95 SAINGKAKVIGY

-118 MGQIYIAMLF
+118 MGQIYVAMIF
-128 AFIFMAITVFIVFRE
+128 AFLFMAITVFVVFRE

-202 EGTVEQRAKN
+202 EGTVEERAKN

-224 IAAMSILFVV
+224 IAAMGILFVV
-234 TIIIMPE
+234 TKILMPE

-277 RQSKKQEKYNI
+277 RQSKKQEKYNV
-288 SPSSKE
+288 SSSSSKN
-294 EKEDKKSKSSDDKS
+294 KSSES
-308 KSSDDKTSEKKSK
+308 KDKTSEKESK
-321 LSFKDK
+321 LSLKDK
-327 LKKKTEVEDDE
+327 LKRKTEVEDDE
-338 VMTKIQKEVEKIDNM
+338 VMSKIQEELEKIDNM
-353 EKASIEELEKEAGE
+353 EESSENVPKSEK
-367 IDGEASADTA
+367 S
-377 SSAESETPSK
+377 PK
-387 KKSSSKKKKQ
+387 KKSNKKQ
-397 KSGKKVNKRK
+397 KAKGNKRK
-407 AKKQKGKGGK
+407 AKKKKGKGGK

>member
-1 MLEKMLDNHRILIA
+1 MENHKILIA

-22 LSLLLIGFNG
+22 LSLVLIGFNG
-32 LEQGVDLKGGSQAE
+32 LEQGVDLKGGSLAE

-52 VSPTE
+52 VTPTE
-57 LQDTLDAKL
+57 LEQTLDSKL
-66 DSNNIKVTSNGNNKV
+66 NTSNIKVTNNGNNKV
-81 TVELENNVN
+81 TVELENNIN

-95 SALDGKANVISY
+95 SALDGKAKVISY

-128 AFIFMAITVFIVFRE
+128 AFLFMAITVFIVFRE

-212 AMYTGLTMSFAA
+212 AMYTGFTMSFAS
-224 IAAMSILFVV
+224 IAAMAILFIV
-234 TIIIMPE
+234 TKILMPE

-277 RQSKKQEKYNI
+277 RQSKKQDKFNV
-288 SPSSKE
+288 SSSSSKSG
-294 EKEDKKSKSSDDKS
+294 KSDKKSKSSDEEDEKS
-308 KSSDDKTSEKKSK
+308 KSR
-321 LSFKDK
+321 LKDR
-327 LKKKTEVEDDE
+327 LKRKAAVEDDE
-338 VMTKIQKEVEKIDNM
+338 IMSKIE
-353 EKASIEELEKEAGE
+353 EELEKIEDMEESSSEA
-367 IDGEASADTA
+367 AK
-377 SSAESETPSK
+377 SST
-387 KKSSSKKKKQ
+387 KKSNKPKKPK
-397 KSGKKVNKRK
+397 GNKRK

>member
-1 MLEKMLDNHRILIA
+1 MENHRILIA

-22 LSLLLIGFNG
+22 LSLVLIGFHG

-46 LQLTGS
+46 LQLLSS
-52 VSPTE
+52 VTPTE
-57 LQDTLDAKL
+57 LQNSLDAKL
-66 DSNNIKVTSNGNNKV
+66 NTNNIKVTSNGNNKV
-81 TVELENNVN
+81 TVELENNIN

-95 SALDGKANVISY
+95 NALDGKAKVISY

-128 AFIFMAITVFIVFRE
+128 AFLFMAITVFIVFRE

-202 EGTVEQRAKN
+202 EGTVEERAKN

-224 IAAMSILFVV
+224 IAAMGILFIV
-234 TIIIMPE
+234 TVIIMPE

-277 RQSKKQEKYNI
+277 RQSKKQEKYNTNT
-288 SPSSKE
+288 SSTKDNKSSNKSN
-294 EKEDKKSKSSDDKS
+294 EKETEESN
-308 KSSDDKTSEKKSK
+308 KKSK
-321 LSFKDK
+321 LGFKDR
-327 LKKKTEVEDDE
+327 LKKKSAVEDDAI
-338 VMTKIQKEVEKIDNM
+338 MYKIEEELEKIDNM
-353 EKASIEELEKEAGE
+353 EQLEAEEIVESKPK
-367 IDGEASADTA
+367 
-377 SSAESETPSK
+377 SSTKSK
-387 KKSSSKKKKQ
+387 NKKSN
-397 KSGKKVNKRK
+397 KKVNKRK
-407 AKKQKGKGGK
+407 AKKQRGKGGK

>member
-1 MLEKMLDNHRILIA
+1 MENHRILIA

-22 LSLLLIGFNG
+22 LSLVLIGFHG

-46 LQLTGS
+46 LQLLGS
-52 VSPTE
+52 VTPTE
-57 LQDTLDAKL
+57 LQNSLDAKL
-66 DSNNIKVTSNGNNKV
+66 NTNNIKVTNNGNNKV
-81 TVELENNVN
+81 TVELENNIN

-95 SALDGKANVISY
+95 NALDGKAKVISY

-128 AFIFMAITVFIVFRE
+128 AFLFMAITVFIVFRE

-202 EGTVEQRAKN
+202 EGTVEERAKN

-224 IAAMSILFVV
+224 IAAMGILFIV

-288 SPSSKE
+288 NTSSTKENKSSKSN
-294 EKEDKKSKSSDDKS
+294 EKEAEESDKKSK
-308 KSSDDKTSEKKSK
+308 
-321 LSFKDK
+321 LGFKDR
-327 LKKKTEVEDDE
+327 LKKKSAVEDDE
-338 VMTKIQKEVEKIDNM
+338 IMYKIEEELEKIDNM
-353 EKASIEELEKEAGE
+353 EQLEAEEIIQSSTEG
-367 IDGEASADTA
+367 
-377 SSAESETPSK
+377 SAEEIVESK
-387 KKSSSKKKKQ
+387 PKSSKKSKNKK
-397 KSGKKVNKRK
+397 SNKKVNKRK
-407 AKKQKGKGGK
+407 AKKQRGKGGK

>member
-1 MLEKMLDNHRILIA
+1 MENHKILIA

-22 LSLLLIGFNG
+22 LSLVLIGFNG
-32 LEQGVDLKGGSQAE
+32 LEQGVDLKGGSLAE
-46 LQLTGS
+46 LQLLGS
-52 VSPTE
+52 VTPSE
-57 LQDTLDAKL
+57 LEDTLDAKL
-66 DSNNIKVTSNGNNKV
+66 NTNNIKVTNNGNNKV
-81 TVELENNVN
+81 TVELENNIN

-95 SALDGKANVISY
+95 SAINGKAKVISY

-118 MGQIYIAMLF
+118 MGQIYVAMIF
-128 AFIFMAITVFIVFRE
+128 AFLFMAITVFVVFRE

-202 EGTVEQRAKN
+202 EGTVEERAKN

-224 IAAMSILFVV
+224 IAAMGILYVV
-234 TIIIMPE
+234 TKIIMPE

-277 RQSKKQEKYNI
+277 RQSKKQEKYNV
-288 SPSSKE
+288 SSSSSKNKSSKSKE
-294 EKEDKKSKSSDDKS
+294 EA
-308 KSSDDKTSEKKSK
+308 SEKESK
-321 LSFKDK
+321 LGLKDK
-327 LKKKTEVEDDE
+327 LKRKTEVEDDE
-338 VMTKIQKEVEKIDNM
+338 VMSKIQEELEKIDNM
-353 EKASIEELEKEAGE
+353 EEIEENIPKSEK
-367 IDGEASADTA
+367 S
-377 SSAESETPSK
+377 SK
-387 KKSSSKKKKQ
+387 KKSNKKQ
-397 KSGKKVNKRK
+397 KTKGNKRK
-407 AKKQKGKGGK
+407 AKKKKGKGGK

>member
-1 MLEKMLDNHRILIA
+1 MLEKMMENHKILIA

-22 LSLLLIGFNG
+22 LSLVLIGFNG

-46 LQLTGS
+46 LQLLNSIT
-52 VSPTE
+52 PTE
-57 LQDTLDAKL
+57 LENTLEAKL
-66 DSNNIKVTSNGNNKV
+66 NTNNIKVTNNGNNKV

-90 SSTFT
+90 SSTFA
-95 SALDGKANVISY
+95 SAIDGNAKVISY

-128 AFIFMAITVFIVFRE
+128 AFLFMAITVFIVFRE

-166 IFKIPLSIASVGA
+166 IFRIPLSIASVGA

-212 AMYTGLTMSFAA
+212 AMHTGLTMSFAA
-224 IAAMSILFVV
+224 IAAMGILFIV
-234 TIIIMPE
+234 TKILMPE

-277 RQSKKQEKYNI
+277 RKAIKQDRFNI
-288 SPSSKE
+288 SPSASKSSQ
-294 EKEDKKSKSSDDKS
+294 KDGPSNKSKSSDES
-308 KSSDDKTSEKKSK
+308 PEKKSK

-327 LKKKTEVEDDE
+327 LQRKKAVEDDE
-338 VMTKIQKEVEKIDNM
+338 IMSKIEEELQKIDEM
-353 EKASIEELEKEAGE
+353 EESEELETINK
-367 IDGEASADTA
+367 A
-377 SSAESETPSK
+377 SSN
-387 KKSSSKKKKQ
+387 KKSKKQ

>member
-1 MLEKMLDNHRILIA
+1 MENHKILIA

-22 LSLLLIGFNG
+22 LSLVLIGFNG

-46 LQLTGS
+46 LQLLNS
-52 VSPTE
+52 VTPSE
-57 LQDTLDAKL
+57 LEQTLDTKL
-66 DSNNIKVTSNGNNKV
+66 NTNNIKVTNNGNNKV
-81 TVELENNVN
+81 TVELENNIN

-95 SALDGKANVISY
+95 SALDGKAKVISY

-118 MGQIYIAMLF
+118 MGQIYIAMIF
-128 AFIFMAITVFIVFRE
+128 AFLFMAITVFIVFRE

-202 EGTVEQRAKN
+202 EGTVEQRARN
-212 AMYTGLTMSFAA
+212 AMHTGLTMSFAA
-224 IAAMSILFVV
+224 IAAMGVLFIV
-234 TIIIMPE
+234 TKLIMPE

-256 IGDILS
+256 VGDILS

-288 SPSSKE
+288 SPTQDKV
-294 EKEDKKSKSSDDKS
+294 EKDNKKSEASEEPSES
-308 KSSDDKTSEKKSK
+308 KSRFG
-321 LSFKDK
+321 FKDK
-327 LKKKTEVEDDE
+327 LRKKTEVEDDPI
-338 VMTKIQKEVEKIDNM
+338 MSKIEEELEKIDNQEEAM
-353 EKASIEELEKEAGE
+353 ENQQK
-367 IDGEASADTA
+367 
-377 SSAESETPSK
+377 SSN
-387 KKSSSKKKKQ
+387 KKSEKTKSRKK
-397 KSGKKVNKRK
+397 GNKRQ

>member
-1 MLEKMLDNHRILIA
+1 MENHKILIA

-22 LSLLLIGFNG
+22 LSLVLIGFHG

-46 LQLTGS
+46 LQLLDS
-52 VSPTE
+52 VTPSE
-57 LQDTLDAKL
+57 LEDILDAKL
-66 DSNNIKVTSNGNNKV
+66 NTQNIKVTNNGNNKV
-81 TVELENNVN
+81 TVELENNIN

-95 SALDGKANVISY
+95 SAIDGKAKVISY

-128 AFIFMAITVFIVFRE
+128 AFIFMAVTVFIVFRE

-190 DILLTTRLLKRR
+190 DILLTTRLLKSR
-202 EGTVEQRAKN
+202 EGTVEERAKN

-224 IAAMSILFVV
+224 IAAMAILFIV
-234 TIIIMPE
+234 TKLIMPE

-277 RQSKKQEKYNI
+277 RQSKKQDKFNVRSSSAKPEQESK
-288 SPSSKE
+288 SSKE
-294 EKEDKKSKSSDDKS
+294 ENSSD
-308 KSSDDKTSEKKSK
+308 EKKSK
-321 LSFKDK
+321 LSLKDK

-338 VMTKIQKEVEKIDNM
+338 IMSKIQEELEKIDNM
-353 EKASIEELEKEAGE
+353 EESEELEIQE
-367 IDGEASADTA
+367 
-377 SSAESETPSK
+377 
-387 KKSSSKKKKQ
+387 KSSSKKSKKQ

>member
-1 MLEKMLDNHRILIA
+1 MENHKILIA

-22 LSLLLIGFNG
+22 LSLVLIGFHG

-46 LQLTGS
+46 LQLLGS
-52 VSPTE
+52 VTPSE
-57 LQDTLDAKL
+57 LEDTLDAKL
-66 DSNNIKVTSNGNNKV
+66 NTNNIKVTNNGNNKV
-81 TVELENNVN
+81 TVELENNIN

-95 SALDGKANVISY
+95 SAINGKAKVISY

-118 MGQIYIAMLF
+118 MGQIYVAMIF
-128 AFIFMAITVFIVFRE
+128 AFLFMAITVFVVFRE

-202 EGTVEQRAKN
+202 EGTVEERAKN

-224 IAAMSILFVV
+224 IAAMGILFVV
-234 TIIIMPE
+234 TKILMPE

-277 RQSKKQEKYNI
+277 RQSKKQEKYNVG
-288 SPSSKE
+288 SSSSKNKSSKSKE
-294 EKEDKKSKSSDDKS
+294 EA
-308 KSSDDKTSEKKSK
+308 SEKESK
-321 LSFKDK
+321 LGLKDK
-327 LKKKTEVEDDE
+327 LKRKTEVEDDE
-338 VMTKIQKEVEKIDNM
+338 VMSKIQEELEKIDNM
-353 EKASIEELEKEAGE
+353 EEIEENIQKSGK
-367 IDGEASADTA
+367 S
-377 SSAESETPSK
+377 SK
-387 KKSSSKKKKQ
+387 KKSNKKQ
-397 KSGKKVNKRK
+397 KTKGNKRK

>member
-1 MLEKMLDNHRILIA
+1 MENHKILIA

-22 LSLLLIGFNG
+22 LSLVLIGFHG

-46 LQLTGS
+46 LQLLGS
-52 VSPTE
+52 VTPSE
-57 LQDTLDAKL
+57 LEDTLDAKL
-66 DSNNIKVTSNGNNKV
+66 NTNNIKVTNNGNNKV
-81 TVELENNVN
+81 TVELENNIN

-95 SALDGKANVISY
+95 SALDGKAKVISY

-118 MGQIYIAMLF
+118 MGQIYIAMIF
-128 AFIFMAITVFIVFRE
+128 AFLFMAITVFIVFRE

-202 EGTVEQRAKN
+202 EGTVEERAKN

-224 IAAMSILFVV
+224 IAAMGILFIV

-288 SPSSKE
+288 NTSSTKENKSSKSN
-294 EKEDKKSKSSDDKS
+294 EKEAEESDKKSK
-308 KSSDDKTSEKKSK
+308 
-321 LSFKDK
+321 LGFKDR
-327 LKKKTEVEDDE
+327 LKKKSAVEDDE
-338 VMTKIQKEVEKIDNM
+338 IMYKIEEELEKIDNM
-353 EKASIEELEKEAGE
+353 EQLEAEEIIQSSTEG
-367 IDGEASADTA
+367 
-377 SSAESETPSK
+377 SAEEIVESK
-387 KKSSSKKKKQ
+387 PKSSTKSKNKKSN
-397 KSGKKVNKRK
+397 KKVNKRK
-407 AKKQKGKGGK
+407 AKKQRGKGGK

>member
-1 MLEKMLDNHRILIA
+1 MENHKILIA

-22 LSLLLIGFNG
+22 LSLVLIGFHG

-46 LQLTGS
+46 LQLLGS
-52 VSPTE
+52 VTPSE
-57 LQDTLDAKL
+57 LEDTLDAKL
-66 DSNNIKVTSNGNNKV
+66 NTNNIKVTSNGNNKV
-81 TVELENNVN
+81 TVELENNIN

-95 SALDGKANVISY
+95 SAINGKAKVISY

-118 MGQIYIAMLF
+118 MGQIYVAMIF
-128 AFIFMAITVFIVFRE
+128 AFLFMAITVFVVFRE

-202 EGTVEQRAKN
+202 EGTVEERAKN

-224 IAAMSILFVV
+224 IAAMGILFVV
-234 TIIIMPE
+234 TKILMPE

-277 RQSKKQEKYNI
+277 RQSKKQEKYNVG
-288 SPSSKE
+288 SSSS
-294 EKEDKKSKSSDDKS
+294 KSKSSKS
-308 KSSDDKTSEKKSK
+308 KEETSDKK
-321 LSFKDK
+321 LSLKDK
-327 LKKKTEVEDDE
+327 LKRKTEVEDDE
-338 VMTKIQKEVEKIDNM
+338 VMTKIQEELEKIDNM
-353 EKASIEELEKEAGE
+353 EEVEEDIPK
-367 IDGEASADTA
+367 S
-377 SSAESETPSK
+377 
-387 KKSSSKKKKQ
+387 KKSSSKKSNKKQ
-397 KSGKKVNKRK
+397 KTKGNKRK
-407 AKKQKGKGGK
+407 AKKKKGKGGK